1 MSQAVVSNL
10 LLYAVF
16 QDKNV
21 TEIENQ
27 LLWDFWSLCDWFV
40 DNKLSIHFGLD
51 KTKSVLFGTTHKL
64 WNAKALNIVYNGTE
78 IK

>member
-51 KTKSVLFGTTHKL
+51 KTKSGLFGTTHKL